1 MINKVGNR
9 YSLFTLT
16 IACIVDRYAEAVT
29 RLPSIFQI
37 RILLDCANDG
47 FAPDARSVG
56 FKVPPEELP
65 TIRSLLPLAKPQIS
79 SLIADSHGPSSG
91 DYCTGDELKAACW
104 DRWNVRL
111 ASPFMPEN
119 FDVARANRERQ
130 QVFCG
135 KEDMGTVIIS
145 NPQSDPQSMMSCAT
159 SAYFGSPRGLLSC
172 CKTYP
177 CHLDTVEVCGSSPHG
192 PTILFKQLHIRP
204 IFLQP
209 DVQPEVGAC
218 ATVRGAFCGF

>member
-1 MINKVGNR
+1 MPAKRSPN
-9 YSLFTLT
+9 
-16 IACIVDRYAEAVT
+16 
-29 RLPSIFQI
+29 
-37 RILLDCANDG
+37 LDTAGRCNDS

-111 ASPFMPEN
+111 ASPLMPEN

-130 QVFCG
+130 QVFCS
-135 KEDMGTVIIS
+135 KEDMGPVIIS
-145 NPQSDPQSMMSCAT
+145 NPQSYPQSMMSCT
-159 SAYFGSPRGLLSC
+159 TF
-172 CKTYP
+172 
-177 CHLDTVEVCGSSPHG
+177 DTVEVCGSSPHG
-192 PTILFKQLHIRP
+192 PTISFSELGSTTSFGKAPNGSIKDAVHGQ
-204 IFLQP
+204 
-209 DVQPEVGAC
+209 
-218 ATVRGAFCGF
+218 